1 MSKFK
6 KKDNRITGKERAKRK
21 KRFGSVQNQFEKK
34 TEKTFRRNEGTFILV
49 TLWQSKSVNKL
60 SEKCEI
66 VYLVITEKKKL
77 EENSFWIMSK
87 IMNEEKIRRKK
98 KQKYKKHTSDLF

>member
-1 MSKFK
+1 MFKTSSK
-6 KKDNRITGKERAKRK
+6 N
-21 KRFGSVQNQFEKK
+21 KK

-66 VYLVITEKKKL
+66 VYLVITEKKK
-77 EENSFWIMSK
+77 ET
-87 IMNEEKIRRKK
+87 RRKFILDYVENYERRKNTEK
-98 KQKYKKHTSDLF
+98 KEAKI

>member
-1 MSKFK
+1 M
-6 KKDNRITGKERAKRK
+6 
-21 KRFGSVQNQFEKK
+21 
-34 TEKTFRRNEGTFILV
+34 

-66 VYLVITEKKKL
+66 VYLVITEKKKKL

-98 KQKYKKHTSDLF
+98 KQTYKKHTSDLF

>member
-1 MSKFK
+1 MSKLK

-21 KRFGSVQNQFEKK
+21 KKRFGSVQNQFEKKK

-66 VYLVITEKKKL
+66 VYLVITEKKR
-77 EENSFWIMSK
+77 N
-87 IMNEEKIRRKK
+87 
-98 KQKYKKHTSDLF
+98 